1 MKSLE
6 WLNVQLVLCGF
17 PFNLEIL
24 NILPSF
30 EIYLNT

>member
-6 WLNVQLVLCGF
+6 WLTFNWFYVD
-17 PFNLEIL
+17 FNLEIL

-30 EIYLNT
+30 EIYLNI